1 MKTRHKYTLIKRNK
15 KHNYKIF
22 KSESY
27 NAISGYQCTYNITNY
42 AETETIETGLFDW
55 WMVTEKIKSLEKEAA
70 AWE

>member
-22 KSESY
+22 RSESY
-27 NAISGYQCTYNITNY
+27 NNISGYQCAYNITNY
-42 AETETIETGLFDW
+42 AETETIEADICAW

-70 AWE
+70 A